1 MEIVEL
7 VQKNMLDYS
16 AAVNQSRAIPDARTG
31 LKPIHRKILYEMYA
45 DKIKSSGKYKKC
57 AYMVGQII
65 ARFSEHGDAATYDA
79 LVRLAQPWIQRY
91 PLLDFHGNYGSQ
103 FGDSAAAQRY
113 TESKLSSLAEEGML
127 YGLNKQNV
135 DWIPNFTNEEMEPVT
150 LPAVFPGLFCLPNQ
164 GIGYAVACNFL
175 TYNLNEVA
183 ALIENY
189 LTTGE
194 LNDIVFDLAS
204 GGTIINPSVMKKI
217 HATGKGSVLIEAK
230 YHIEGDSIII
240 TELPFNV
247 MLETVYEE
255 IVKFAESEENDCIVD
270 IINTS
275 GNGKLELIVKT
286 SSAKKVNQALEIL
299 LERTKL
305 RSSYNVNQ
313 VAIVNNKPQ
322 LLTLKDMVE
331 VYISHN
337 LSCIEREY
345 RFDLQKALER
355 LHILEAIIFALDHLD
370 SVIYVIKNAEN
381 PKEELMKNFPFDEDQ
396 TKAILDIKLSRLA
409 KLEVSK
415 LIQEKKEKEELVDF
429 CKEVI
434 SFREKRVE
442 ILISRLKHLVEV
454 YGDSRRTEINSKEV
468 VSSTS
473 KKTRSKAKF
482 EPQSV
487 ICVVNAM
494 GYLKVIPAGRYRA
507 QADKKNLLE
516 NKTQNDDMLEI
527 FTDKGKMYRIALK
540 NIKMCETSD
549 KGIALGSILEF
560 VGNEKI
566 LFANLENNPRVC
578 DTLLFVTKKGYVK
591 RTDPCQYCGST
602 QNVKGVKAIA
612 FKAEEDEVVSIV
624 PISEFDGI
632 TLKTETNSIHFCAE
646 NIRVMGKAAGGIKGI
661 NTDNQ
666 IISVSIG
673 AFNKQKSQKPGGK
686 GRKE

>member
-230 YHIEGDSIII
+230 YHIEEDSIII

-255 IVKFAESEENDCIVD
+255 IVQFAESEENDCIVD

-286 SSAKKVNQALEIL
+286 SSAKKVNQALEVL

-322 LLTLKDMVE
+322 LLTLKDMVD

-345 RFDLQKALER
+345 NFDLQKALER

-370 SVIYVIKNAEN
+370 SVIHVIKNAEN

-434 SFREKRVE
+434 SFREKRVK

-454 YGDSRRTEINSKEV
+454 YGDSRRTEINSKEI

-473 KKTRSKAKF
+473 KKTRNKAKF

-560 VGNEKI
+560 AGNEKI
-566 LFANLENNPRVC
+566 LFANLENNPKVC

-602 QNVKGVKAIA
+602 QNVKGVKAIT

-661 NTDNQ
+661 NTGNQ